1 MDYRIAVCD
10 DRKED
15 RDLVCQLARQWA
27 QDREFDVEVRQ
38 FSSGDAFLF
47 QYTEDKAWDILLLDV
62 EMPGCNGVELAK
74 QVRLENKLTQIV
86 FVTGYSDYIAE
97 GYDVSALH
105 YLLKPVSR
113 EKLCSVL
120 NRAIERL
127 KRDGRFLLLELPEE
141 LVRVP
146 LFQVEYLE
154 VRQNY
159 VTVHTPDTSYTVKKT
174 LTAMERDLDDRFF
187 RVGRSFILNLSKVQ
201 KATKREVVMLSGA
214 TVPLARGGYE
224 ALNQAIIQKL

>member
-15 RDLVCQLARQWA
+15 RDLVRELAHQWA
-27 QDREFDVEVRQ
+27 KNREFDVEVRQ
-38 FSSGDAFLF
+38 FSSGEAFLF

-74 QVRLENKLTQIV
+74 KVRQENKLTQIV

-105 YLLKPVSR
+105 YLLKPVSQ
-113 EKLCSVL
+113 EKLGTVL
-120 NRAIERL
+120 NRAVERL
-127 KRDGRFLLLELPEE
+127 KRDGRSLLLELPEE

-146 LFQVEYLE
+146 LFQIEYLE

-159 VTVHTPDTSYTVKKT
+159 VTVHTASNAYTVKKT
-174 LTAMERDLDDRFF
+174 LTAMEQDLDDRFF
-187 RVGRSFILNLSKVQ
+187 RVSRSFILNLSKVQ
-201 KATKREVVMLSGA
+201 KATKREAVLLSGA
-214 TVPLARGGYE
+214 TVPLPRGGYE
-224 ALNQAIIQKL
+224 ALNQAIIQRL